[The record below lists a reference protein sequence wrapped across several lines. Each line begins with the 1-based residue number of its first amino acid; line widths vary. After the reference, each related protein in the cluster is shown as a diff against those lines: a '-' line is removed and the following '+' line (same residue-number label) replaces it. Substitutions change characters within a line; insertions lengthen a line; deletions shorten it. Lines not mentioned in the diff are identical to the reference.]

1 MNATALRH
9 EQFEQQRLQILDTFI
24 KMVKVDGLRAVS
36 MLSLAKNLGISTKTL
51 YRHFSAKSELI
62 QAVVVLNDMRF
73 NENRTRRI
81 LSGQNQ
87 HQRIVA
93 ASLEWFELRNELG
106 EWFWHELERDYADV
120 YALFEQ
126 NLKSFLDRAADLL
139 RPEIRTGLNAD
150 YAMAFLWK
158 AINEVPTYEECEK
171 MGLTRN
177 EALVQS
183 IDIWARG
190 SLKMYESESKT

>member
-1 MNATALRH
+1 MNATAPKQ
-9 EQFEQQRLQILDTFI
+9 EQFEQQRLHILDAFI
-24 KMVKVDGLRAVS
+24 RMVKVDGLRAVS
-36 MLSLAKNLGISTKTL
+36 MLSLATNLGISTKTL
-51 YRHFSAKSELI
+51 YRHFSSKSELI
-62 QAVVVLNDMRF
+62 MAVLLLNDARF

-81 LSGQNQ
+81 LSGETQ

-106 EWFWHELERDYADV
+106 EWFWHELQRDYPDV

-126 NLKSFLDRAADLL
+126 NLKSFLDRAAALL
-139 RPEIRTGLNAD
+139 RPEIRAELNAD
-150 YAMAFLWK
+150 YAMTLLWK

-171 MGLTRN
+171 LGLSRKD
-177 EALVQS
+177 ALVQA

-190 SLKMYESESKT
+190 SLKMYE

>member
-1 MNATALRH
+1 MNATAPKQ
-9 EQFEQQRLQILDTFI
+9 EQFEQQRLHILDAFI
-24 KMVKVDGLRAVS
+24 RMVKVDGLRAVS
-36 MLSLAKNLGISTKTL
+36 MLSLATNLGISTKTL
-51 YRHFSAKSELI
+51 YRHFSSKSELI
-62 QAVVVLNDMRF
+62 KAVLLLNDARF

-81 LSGQNQ
+81 LSGETQ

-106 EWFWHELERDYADV
+106 EWFWHELQRDYPDV

-126 NLKSFLDRAADLL
+126 NLKSFLDRAAALL
-139 RPEIRTGLNAD
+139 RPEIRAELNAD
-150 YAMAFLWK
+150 YAMTLLWK

-171 MGLTRN
+171 LGLSRKD
-177 EALVQS
+177 ALVQA

-190 SLKMYESESKT
+190 SLKMYE